1 MSNDISNVVWWL
13 SVQNNQETLRFY
25 LTTLLSCSSVRL
37 CICVFSVCIYSVCLE
52 SRKGVTIYA
61 TAITC
66 LATPPGTRVGLH
78 DLWCMRYLYVMCV
91 HVSVCEF

>member
-1 MSNDISNVVWWL
+1 MIDVNCTMLCGGYQFKITKRHPGSIYLLYYSVHLCVCVSVCSL
-13 SVQNNQETLRFY
+13 SVIY
-25 LTTLLSCSSVRL
+25 
-37 CICVFSVCIYSVCLE
+37 CVCNIE

-66 LATPPGTRVGLH
+66 LATPPATRVH